1 MTAYIKGN
9 PLLGEALLLFVLL
22 LFVIFILVSKLR
34 CVVNILGK
42 GYLLD
47 LVSEEWRE
55 EEEEGGRGE
64 RGREEEEGR
73 REGRIR
79 GRRKGGRVRR
89 G

>member
-47 LVSEEWRE
+47 LVSEEKR
-55 EEEEGGRGE
+55 EEEGGRGE
-64 RGREEEEGR
+64 KRREGGRGEWEGRGGRGRKEGR
-73 REGRIR
+73 R
-79 GRRKGGRVRR
+79 GGEE
-89 G
+89 